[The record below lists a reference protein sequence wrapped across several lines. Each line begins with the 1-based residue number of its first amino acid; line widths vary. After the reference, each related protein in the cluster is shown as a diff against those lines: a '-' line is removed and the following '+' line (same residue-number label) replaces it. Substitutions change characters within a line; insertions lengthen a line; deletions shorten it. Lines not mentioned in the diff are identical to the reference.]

1 MPMFD
6 DERIDKIYETG
17 KDCVKMA
24 SGFGIGIMFG
34 AFTQTYMPVVGL
46 PVKAAVWL
54 GTKIFTGL
62 VTDRTDKYIDEV
74 CDETIET
81 IKGAIGMTEDNNG
94 DRET

>member
-1 MPMFD
+1 MPVFN
-6 DERIDKIYETG
+6 DERIDKIYETS

-24 SGFGIGIMFG
+24 SGFGIGIIFG

-46 PVKAAVWL
+46 PVKAAVWI

-74 CDETIET
+74 CDDTVKT
-81 IKGAIGMTEDNNG
+81 IKDALDMTEEDNG